1 MWNRWDDER
10 IVDFADV
17 SGVQPEQMQLG
28 SLPLGGDEEMDKVLL
43 GMPAAH
49 RSALEKI
56 LSLLADVARQE
67 KANSMSSANLGKIFA
82 PSLMRSRDNDLEE
95 ESAAAAF
102 AEIATASK
110 VLTRL
115 ITTKMAK

>member
-1 MWNRWDDER
+1 
-10 IVDFADV
+10 
-17 SGVQPEQMQLG
+17 
-28 SLPLGGDEEMDKVLL
+28 
-43 GMPAAH
+43 
-49 RSALEKI
+49 
-56 LSLLADVARQE
+56 
-67 KANSMSSANLGKIFA
+67 MSSANLGKIFA